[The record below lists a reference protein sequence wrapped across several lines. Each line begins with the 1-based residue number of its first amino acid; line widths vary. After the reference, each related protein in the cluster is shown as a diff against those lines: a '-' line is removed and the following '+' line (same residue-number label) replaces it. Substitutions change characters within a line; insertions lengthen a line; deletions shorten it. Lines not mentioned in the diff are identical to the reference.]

1 MTRIGQNP
9 AKLGMQAYQ
18 PKKLGLATIT
28 YIPSLEGYFRDSLAI
43 LKLMLESLHKNTSEA
58 FDLLV
63 FDNGSCIEIQDELLQ
78 LQHQGDIQWLHL
90 SSVNL
95 GKTGAQNWIFSAMPN
110 EWIGYTDS
118 DVLFRKRWLES
129 SRDIIDH
136 FPEAGMVG
144 AQPCYFDVLKGKGK
158 AHQELNPGADY
169 KILDYIPDAM
179 VTDEYCRGIN
189 AAPEQAA
196 KYRAMQL
203 QVVQNRKDDFSAV
216 IGASHMQFLIPA
228 QLAKSILPLPYRLGL
243 SQEEDR
249 QLDLRIDQHGRLH
262 LSTLEPFVVHM
273 GNVLDDWVI
282 SLAGEAGI
290 SLGTGQPTKRN
301 TQTLSTGRTYGLG
314 WLAKHAGTR
323 RWLVRLYNKLFQ
335 VLSDR
340 P

>member
-63 FDNGSCIEIQDELLQ
+63 FDNGSCYEIQEELLQ

-118 DVLFRKRWLES
+118 DVLFRKGWLES

-158 AHQELNPGADY
+158 AHQ
-169 KILDYIPDAM
+169 
-179 VTDEYCRGIN
+179 
-189 AAPEQAA
+189 
-196 KYRAMQL
+196 RA
-203 QVVQNRKDDFSAV
+203 
-216 IGASHMQFLIPA
+216 
-228 QLAKSILPLPYRLGL
+228 
-243 SQEEDR
+243 
-249 QLDLRIDQHGRLH
+249 
-262 LSTLEPFVVHM
+262 
-273 GNVLDDWVI
+273 
-282 SLAGEAGI
+282 
-290 SLGTGQPTKRN
+290 
-301 TQTLSTGRTYGLG
+301 
-314 WLAKHAGTR
+314 
-323 RWLVRLYNKLFQ
+323 
-335 VLSDR
+335 
-340 P
+340 

>member
-18 PKKLGLATIT
+18 PKKLGIATIT
-28 YIPSLEGYFRDSLAI
+28 YSPSLEGYFRDSLAI
-43 LKLMLESLHKNTSEA
+43 FNLMLESLHKNTSDT

-63 FDNGSCIEIQDELLQ
+63 FDNGSCDEVQDELLR
-78 LQHQGDIQWLHL
+78 LQHRGAIQWLHL
-90 SSVNL
+90 SSGNL

-110 EWIGYTDS
+110 EWIGYADS
-118 DVLFRKRWLES
+118 DVLFRKGWLEA

-158 AHQELNPGADY
+158 AHQGLKPKADY
-169 KILDYIPDAM
+169 KIYSYTPDGAI
-179 VTDEYCRGIN
+179 TDEYCRGIN

-196 KYRAMQL
+196 KFYAMQL
-203 QVVQNRKDDFSAV
+203 QVLQTRQDDFKA
-216 IGASHMQFLIPA
+216 ILGASHMQFLIPA
-228 QLAKSILPLPYRLGL
+228 KLAKSILPLPYRSGL

-249 QLDLRIDQHGRLH
+249 QLDLRIDQSGKLH
-262 LSTLEPFVVHM
+262 LSTMKPFVVHM
-273 GNVLDDWVI
+273 GNVLDDWVTD
-282 SLAGEAGI
+282 LACEAGI
-290 SLGTGQPTKRN
+290 SIAIGKPASKTGKT
-301 TQTLSTGRTYGLG
+301 STAGRSYGLG
-314 WLAKHAGTR
+314 WLARHKGTR
-323 RWLVRLYNKLFQ
+323 RWILRLYNKLFQ